1 MYHFVGLSKD
11 GLSVFGLV
19 TAKATVTEKA
29 ENPNATVV
37 VASKSMV
44 STNVGMYEWLLSTL
58 EQNPVILVIV
68 LAVVAALVA
77 YFGWWKR
84 RL

>member
-1 MYHFVGLSKD
+1 M
-11 GLSVFGLV
+11 
-19 TAKATVTEKA
+19 E
-29 ENPNATVV
+29 ENPNATVA

-44 STNVGMYEWLLSTL
+44 STNVGMYAWLLSVI
-58 EQNPVILVIV
+58 EQNPWILVIL
-68 LAVVAALVA
+68 LAVIAVAA

>member
-1 MYHFVGLSKD
+1 MVFRGDSPNGSSL
-11 GLSVFGLV
+11 FGLV
-19 TAKATVTEKA
+19 TAKATVTEQE

-44 STNVGMYEWLLSTL
+44 STDVGMFAWMMSEL
-58 EQNPVILVIV
+58 EQNPVILVIL
-68 LAVVAALVA
+68 LAVVALVA